1 MIAEVAVPLVG
12 VIVDILT
19 SNRMILYGVVLFGIA
34 IILEIVN
41 GLLDIAVYTAV
52 IGGIILLGYGGF
64 LYIT

>member
-1 MIAEVAVPLVG
+1 MIAEAAIPLVG
-12 VIVDILT
+12 VVIDFLT
-19 SNRMILYGVVLFGIA
+19 SNRMILYGTILFAIA
-34 IILEIVN
+34 IGLEIIN